1 MDSTRQTAL
10 SERSASRAS
19 AHGDSAT
26 HTFARFGTATVGAP
40 DARSFALNISRR
52 NGLLIGSGITVFLL
66 AALLAVLLTNGSKE
80 QRTILV
86 AKRDLPAG
94 TVLVLDDLRT
104 TEIAA
109 DAKVRATDRSEYQSL
124 IGLVTQQPIPK
135 GAAVLPENF
144 ASSQKPPAG
153 TVLVGVSLEAGA
165 LPLPNLR
172 FGDTVRV
179 LTSSEIEGQAIS
191 QELGTATVFAV
202 WNQTDGSARRTLT
215 LAVPDA
221 QSGAVAAAAGA
232 GTVRLIVLGQ
242 SAVPSQRS
250 APVEVSGVG
259 QSGLGQSGAP
269 AHVSTS
275 GEPAATAV
283 AAQVAP

>member
-1 MDSTRQTAL
+1 MDTTRQSSLAERAHPQAL
-10 SERSASRAS
+10 SAGEST
-19 AHGDSAT
+19 AT
-26 HTFARFGTATVGAP
+26 AFTRFGSPSAVASDSRG
-40 DARSFALNISRR
+40 FALTVSRR
-52 NGLLIGSGITVFLL
+52 NGLLIGSGVTAFLL

-109 DAKVRATDRSEYQSL
+109 DAKLRATDRSEYQSL

-135 GAAVLPENF
+135 GAVVLPENF
-144 ASSQKPPAG
+144 ASSQKPPRG
-153 TVLVGVSLEAGA
+153 TVLVGMSLEAGA

-179 LTSSEIEGQAIS
+179 LTTSEVEGESVS
-191 QELGTATVFAV
+191 QELGSATVFSV

-221 QSGAVAAAAGA
+221 QSGSVAAAAGA
-232 GTVRLIVLGQ
+232 GNVRLIVLGQ
-242 SAVPSQRS
+242 A
-250 APVEVSGVG
+250 SGTTET
-259 QSGLGQSGAP
+259 A
-269 AHVSTS
+269 STES
-275 GEPAATAV
+275 LENTATEGI
-283 AAQVAP
+283 Q

>member
-1 MDSTRQTAL
+1 MDSTRQTPLA
-10 SERSASRAS
+10 ERSASRAS

-26 HTFARFGTATVGAP
+26 HTFARFGTADAP
-40 DARSFALNISRR
+40 DVRGFALNVSRR
-52 NGLLIGSGITVFLL
+52 NGLLIGSGITAFLL

-94 TVLVLDDLRT
+94 TVVVLDDLRT

-153 TVLVGVSLEAGA
+153 TVLVGVSLEPGA

-179 LTSSEIEGQAIS
+179 LTSSEIEGQAVS

-250 APVEVSGVG
+250 APVEVPVEVSGVG
-259 QSGLGQSGAP
+259 QSGLGQSGLGQ
-269 AHVSTS
+269 S
-275 GEPAATAV
+275 ATAV
-283 AAQVAP
+283 TAQVAP